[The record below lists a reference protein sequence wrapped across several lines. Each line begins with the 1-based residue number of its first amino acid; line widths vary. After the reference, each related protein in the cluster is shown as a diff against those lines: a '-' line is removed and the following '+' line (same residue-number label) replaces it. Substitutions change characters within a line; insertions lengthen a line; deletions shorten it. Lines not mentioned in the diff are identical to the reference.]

1 MLATVAFIRYNRREG
16 GIMKFSC
23 EKSVLSR
30 EIAIAQE
37 IVASKN
43 ALSIMSNVLLEVAEG
58 SLVIRATDI
67 KVAFETRIPVDMA
80 EAGVS
85 TVFCDKLSGILSSL
99 PEGEIEVDQD
109 EQKVVIKPSFKK
121 VRFQVKTISSEK
133 FPELPAAPE
142 DAWFSIP
149 ARDLK
154 EMISQTVFAVSDD
167 ETRYF
172 MNGVFLE
179 RQNRGLVMVATDGRR
194 LAYVRKELEGDLPQ
208 FKGIIIPPK
217 LLSVIARRAPDEGS
231 IDLAVTDKNL
241 FVRFG
246 NYHLSTVLIE
256 GQFPNYQ
263 KVIPETQKNTVVVKR
278 SDLLEALKRVAIF
291 VEQKSHR
298 TYFGLYPGV
307 LSLFSEESEL
317 GAAKEEIP
325 CRYDGPEVTIA
336 LNYKY
341 VEDPLKAM
349 NVEDIDIQFTE
360 ATKAIT
366 LSPEPHADY
375 FHIVMPMQLE

>member
-1 MLATVAFIRYNRREG
+1 
-16 GIMKFSC
+16 MKFSC
-23 EKSVLSR
+23 EKNTLFH

-43 ALSIMSNVLLEVAEG
+43 ALSIMSNVLLDASDEG
-58 SLVIRATDI
+58 LVIRATDI
-67 KVAFETRIPVDMA
+67 KVSFETKIPVDVS
-80 EAGVS
+80 ESGSS
-85 TVFCDKLSGILSSL
+85 TVFCDKLSGVLSSL
-99 PEGEIEVDQD
+99 PEGEIEVDHD
-109 EQKVVIKPSFKK
+109 DQKVVIKPSFKK
-121 VRFQVKTISSEK
+121 VRFQIKTISSEK

-149 ARDLK
+149 AREFK
-154 EMISQTVFAVSDD
+154 EMVIQTVFAVSDD

-179 RQNRGLVMVATDGRR
+179 RQESGLVMVATDGRR
-194 LAYVRKELEGDLPQ
+194 LAYARKDLGDGIPE
-208 FKGIIIPPK
+208 FKGVIVPPK
-217 LLSVIARRAPDEGS
+217 LLSIVARRAPDEGS

-263 KVIPETQKNTVVVKR
+263 KVIPDTQKNSIVLKR
-278 SDLLEALKRVAIF
+278 ADLLEALKRVSIF

-298 TYFGLYPGV
+298 TYFGLTPGV

-317 GAAKEEIP
+317 GAAREEIP
-325 CRYDGPEVTIA
+325 CRYDGAEVTIA

-341 VEDPLKAM
+341 VEDPLKVM
-349 NVEDIDIQFTE
+349 GTEDVNIQFTE
-360 ATKAIT
+360 ASKAIT
-366 LSPEPHADY
+366 LSPDPKADF
-375 FHIVMPMQLE
+375 FHIIMPMQLE